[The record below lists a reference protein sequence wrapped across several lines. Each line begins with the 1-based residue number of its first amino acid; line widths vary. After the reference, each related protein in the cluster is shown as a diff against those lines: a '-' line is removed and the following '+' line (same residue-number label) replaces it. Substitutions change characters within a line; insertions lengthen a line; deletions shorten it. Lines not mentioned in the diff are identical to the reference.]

1 MTEPIANDATSPAQ
15 PDAVDEDTMTT
26 GAPIDEG
33 DAYESITCLLY
44 TSDAA
49 DEVRRV

>member
-33 DAYESITCLLY
+33 DEYESITVPPAPEQ
-44 TSDAA
+44 TRS
-49 DEVRRV
+49 R